1 MKRAAV
7 VCLLVATSLGAALA
21 QAPVG
26 IISGKVADESG
37 GVIPGASIMIKN
49 KTAGA
54 ERQLVSA
61 VDGAFGVSGLPGG
74 LYDVRVEAKG
84 FRTIVREATVETGAT
99 TTADIRMLVGEVT
112 EVVSVQAATSQI
124 EYERHAIDGV
134 ITRQKIQELPL
145 NGRSFLQ
152 LAFLEPGVTVSP
164 GTTAQYNSLF
174 SVSVLGAES
183 NKTAITVDGGNV
195 RNAIEGQTQINLSQE
210 MVQEFQLSS
219 ANFDLSTGITSS
231 GAVNIVTRGGGNDF
245 HGSGYF
251 FFRDHNMSAYPNL
264 VRSALTPDPFFARAT
279 RGSGWAAPSR
289 RTRPFS
295 FSTTST

>member
-26 IISGKVADESG
+26 IISGKVTDESG
-37 GVIPGASIMIKN
+37 GVIPGASIVIKN
-49 KTAGA
+49 KTTGA

-61 VDGAFGVSGLPGG
+61 VDGAFSVPGLPR

-152 LAFLEPGVTVSP
+152 LAFLEPGVTAQP
-164 GTTAQYNSLF
+164 GHDVAVQLAL
-174 SVSVLGAES
+174 LG
-183 NKTAITVDGGNV
+183 
-195 RNAIEGQTQINLSQE
+195 
-210 MVQEFQLSS
+210 
-219 ANFDLSTGITSS
+219 FD
-231 GAVNIVTRGGGNDF
+231 
-245 HGSGYF
+245 
-251 FFRDHNMSAYPNL
+251 
-264 VRSALTPDPFFARAT
+264 
-279 RGSGWAAPSR
+279 SR
-289 RTRPFS
+289 RRLEQDGDHR
-295 FSTTST
+295 

>member
-37 GVIPGASIMIKN
+37 AVIPGASIVIKN
-49 KTAGA
+49 KTTGA

-61 VDGAFGVSGLPGG
+61 VDGAFSIPGLPAG

-152 LAFLEPGVTVSP
+152 LAFLEPGVTVSRRALQRSTTRYLRFRTRRRIQQDGDNGGRRQCAQRDRRPDSDQLLP
-164 GTTAQYNSLF
+164 GNGAGVSALLGQFRSLDRHHERRARSTSSPGRAAMIF
-174 SVSVLGAES
+174 MGAATS
-183 NKTAITVDGGNV
+183 SSAIT
-195 RNAIEGQTQINLSQE
+195 ICPPIPTW
-210 MVQEFQLSS
+210 S
-219 ANFDLSTGITSS
+219 A
-231 GAVNIVTRGGGNDF
+231 
-245 HGSGYF
+245 
-251 FFRDHNMSAYPNL
+251 
-264 VRSALTPDPFFARAT
+264 AR
-279 RGSGWAAPSR
+279 
-289 RTRPFS
+289 
-295 FSTTST
+295 